1 MQNLGNLDNQY
12 TILGLKR
19 YDMNI
24 NYYNARHEQTQINYI
39 IEIPRIQDND
49 NNNNNFPIVN
59 INILNIIRNINNPY
73 ILRYIRNGNGQLVLN
88 GEQPKN
94 VPYIVYENAPKFH
107 LIDYIL
113 KGNLSERQAK
123 LIFKKILSGVQAIH
137 NANICLRDIKPENIL
152 FDENYNPKI
161 YEFNFSCLNSNHL
174 TELIGTLTYTPP
186 EVLSHK
192 PYNGFKYDIFSLGQ
206 LLMALVTGIFGFNEA
221 KKTDRNYKFIIR
233 HECEKYWTNFEKNI
247 QNHLNLS
254 ESFKKLFFRMVAYNP
269 NERPL
274 IDIILND
281 EWIEEINNLNDE
293 QMNALENE
301 VKIEL
306 QNREAEIRYNLK
318 MIMMMTLDDNNQ
330 NYL

>member
-1 MQNLGNLDNQY
+1 MQSLGNLDNQY
-12 TILGLKR
+12 IILGLKR
-19 YDMNI
+19 DDMNI

-39 IEIPRIQDND
+39 IEIPRMQDND
-49 NNNNNFPIVN
+49 DNNNYNFPIVD

-174 TELIGTLTYTPP
+174 TELIGTLNYTPP

-206 LLMALVTGIFGFNEA
+206 ILMAMVTRSFGFFEA
-221 KKTDRNYKFIIR
+221 KNNDNNYKLIKS
-233 HECEKYWTNFEKNI
+233 HEYEKYWENKH
-247 QNHLNLS
+247 QNLS
-254 ESFKKLFFRMVAYNP
+254 ESFKKLFVRMVAFNP
-269 NERPL
+269 KERPL
-274 IDIILND
+274 IDEILID
-281 EWIEEINNLNDE
+281 DWLQEINNLNDE
-293 QMNALENE
+293 QINALENE
-301 VKIEL
+301 IRLEL
-306 QNREAEIRYNLK
+306 QQREAGIHIEDI
-318 MIMMMTLDDNNQ
+318 
-330 NYL
+330 

>member
-49 NNNNNFPIVN
+49 DNNNNYYPIVD

-73 ILRYIRNGNGQLVLN
+73 ILRYIRNGNV
-88 GEQPKN
+88 QPRN

-107 LIDYIL
+107 LIEYIL

-137 NANICLRDIKPENIL
+137 NANICHRNIKPENIL

-161 YEFNFSCLNSNHL
+161 YQFNFSCLNSNHL
-174 TELIGTLTYTPP
+174 TELIGTLKYTPP

-206 LLMALVTGIFGFNEA
+206 ILMAMVTGRFGFFEA
-221 KKTDRNYKFIIR
+221 KNNDNNYKLIKS
-233 HECEKYWTNFEKNI
+233 HEYEKYWENKH
-247 QNHLNLS
+247 QNLS
-254 ESFKKLFFRMVAYNP
+254 ESFKKLFVRMVAFNP
-269 NERPL
+269 KERPL
-274 IDIILND
+274 IDEILID
-281 EWIEEINNLNDE
+281 DWLQEINNLNDE
-293 QMNALENE
+293 QIITLENE
-301 VKIEL
+301 IRLEL
-306 QNREAEIRYNLK
+306 QQREAGIHIEDI
-318 MIMMMTLDDNNQ
+318 
-330 NYL
+330 

>member
-49 NNNNNFPIVN
+49 DNNNNYPIVD
-59 INILNIIRNINNPY
+59 INILNIIRNINNPF
-73 ILRYIRNGNGQLVLN
+73 ILRYIRNGNV
-88 GEQPKN
+88 QPRN

-107 LIDYIL
+107 LIEYIL

-137 NANICLRDIKPENIL
+137 NANICLRDIKPDNIL

-161 YEFNFSCLNSNHL
+161 YDFNYSCLNSNHL

-206 LLMALVTGIFGFNEA
+206 ILMAMVTGRFGFFEA
-221 KKTDRNYKFIIR
+221 KNNDNNYKLIKS
-233 HECEKYWTNFEKNI
+233 HEYEKYWENKH
-247 QNHLNLS
+247 QNLS
-254 ESFKKLFFRMVAYNP
+254 ESFKKLFVRMVAFNP
-269 NERPL
+269 KERPL
-274 IDIILND
+274 IDEILID
-281 EWIEEINNLNDE
+281 DWLQEINNLNDE
-293 QMNALENE
+293 QINALENE
-301 VKIEL
+301 IRLEL
-306 QNREAEIRYNLK
+306 QQREAGIHIEDI
-318 MIMMMTLDDNNQ
+318 
-330 NYL
+330 